1 MDAGH
6 GSGGG
11 RLAGSVSY
19 THLFDLPVGGGS
31 SSEGLPHVR
40 SGAILVREAHAA

>member
-11 RLAGSVSY
+11 RLAGSGGRA
-19 THLFDLPVGGGS
+19 LVGAQLRRVLVVGIVVPLAVG
-31 SSEGLPHVR
+31 EIGRAHV
-40 SGAILVREAHAA
+40 